1 MEQSLS
7 PEIGKVVGLHAFHT
21 SCHFG
26 GQVDPC
32 KFGLFQDDSFA
43 GDLQG
48 SKSTS
53 GGVLDILGVS
63 NIRANFVDAH
73 KSKQQPLT
81 AAQRQ
86 I

>member
-1 MEQSLS
+1 MHFTKAVILVVKWTLASLACS
-7 PEIGKVVGLHAFHT
+7 KTIL
-21 SCHFG
+21 
-26 GQVDPC
+26 
-32 KFGLFQDDSFA
+32 FA

-63 NIRANFVDAH
+63 NVRANFVDAH